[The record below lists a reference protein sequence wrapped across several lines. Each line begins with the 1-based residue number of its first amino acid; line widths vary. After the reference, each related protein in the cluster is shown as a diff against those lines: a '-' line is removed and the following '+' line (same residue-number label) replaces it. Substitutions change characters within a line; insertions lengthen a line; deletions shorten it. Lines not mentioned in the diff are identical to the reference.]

1 MDWQQHK
8 PKEKRKERKKPEQS
22 SSMVNVFAANTILS
36 SQTPHCCRN
45 FEIHFQETRK
55 HLNVKHTKWIM
66 NHWLSFD
73 FDKAFC
79 LLTELV
85 K

>member
-1 MDWQQHK
+1 
-8 PKEKRKERKKPEQS
+8 
-22 SSMVNVFAANTILS
+22 MVNVFAANAILS

-66 NHWLSFD
+66 DHWLSFD

-79 LLTELV
+79 SPKE
-85 K
+85 